1 MFLRHPRE
9 QWPFANLFADV
20 DANPDSILFVTRTS
34 QYALH
39 CGMLSVASTQCE
51 GWPPRYSR
59 ALYQALSVEPQA
71 YERKNQNKRDTNFPN
86 V

>member
-1 MFLRHPRE
+1 MSLA
-9 QWPFANLFADV
+9 WSGSGW
-20 DANPDSILFVTRTS
+20 DAFRFHG